1 MNSVRELIQ
10 DAEQLARHAATTPA
24 HAEEVAATAL
34 ALAALSDKIQKA
46 LDPLKDKLRAEV
58 CSTWDG
64 KDLPFSYDFELPQGK
79 VSITIPK
86 KTVKLSKSTDID
98 GLQAMLGDQ
107 FAVYFETVVSHKP
120 RRNFPDLIQA
130 RVASDGV
137 RDLLLKSIDQKDSTP
152 RVSFKPT

>member
-10 DAEQLARHAATTPA
+10 DAEQMVATGSPK
-24 HAEEVAATAL
+24 EIAATAL
-34 ALAALSDKIQKA
+34 ALAALSDSIQKA
-46 LDPLKDKLRAEV
+46 LDPLKTRLREEATR
-58 CSTWDG
+58 SLG
-64 KDLPFSYDFELPQGK
+64 SHLGADLPYSYDFELPEGK
-79 VSITIPK
+79 VVVTIPK
-86 KTVKLSKSTDID
+86 RTVKLSKSTDID

-107 FAVYFETVVSHKP
+107 FAVYFETVVNHKP

>member
-10 DAEQLARHAATTPA
+10 DAEQMVATGSPK
-24 HAEEVAATAL
+24 EIAATAL
-34 ALAALSDKIQKA
+34 ALAALSDSIQKA
-46 LDPLKDKLRAEV
+46 LDPLKTRLREEATTS
-58 CSTWDG
+58 CAG
-64 KDLPFSYDFELPQGK
+64 ADLPYSYDFELPEGK
-79 VSITIPK
+79 VVVTIPK
-86 KTVKLSKSTDID
+86 RTVKLSRDTDID

-107 FAVYFETVVSHKP
+107 FAVYFETVVNHKP